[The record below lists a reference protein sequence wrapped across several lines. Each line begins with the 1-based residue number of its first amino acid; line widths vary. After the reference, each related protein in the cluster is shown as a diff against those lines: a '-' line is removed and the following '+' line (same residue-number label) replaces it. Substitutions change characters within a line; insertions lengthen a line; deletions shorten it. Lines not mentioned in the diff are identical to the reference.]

1 MCVCVEER
9 TSHHVL
15 FSLQKKMAF
24 LRNLSLALAL
34 AGLAQGPDAQYVL
47 VQVTQTKDA
56 ADSLCQ
62 AVGGALAVVATEDE
76 LIFLGRYIAS
86 LSSSASYVWLGGS
99 VSTEA
104 VPSWDDGTEFDG
116 SFVPWGV
123 SQPAASETG
132 QTSIVMLVLSSSSS
146 LWLSAEDSSLASVL
160 CEIPYV

>member
-86 LSSSASYVWLGGS
+86 LSSSASYVFSTLRPGAPLLGQKASLEGRSGS
-99 VSTEA
+99 EIKKIMI
-104 VPSWDDGTEFDG
+104 F
-116 SFVPWGV
+116 
-123 SQPAASETG
+123 
-132 QTSIVMLVLSSSSS
+132 
-146 LWLSAEDSSLASVL
+146 SVR
-160 CEIPYV
+160 P